1 MTVSNLKALLN
12 GVPDDQEFSVTIF
25 ASADDKDPILTYDIG
40 FGENEFGELTLK
52 VNAF

>member
-1 MTVSNLKALLN
+1 MTVSNLKALLE

-25 ASADDKDPILTYDIG
+25 ASDDDSDPILTYDIG